1 MKVLNQDIKE
11 KTFKNIYLLMGNE
24 SFLKRS
30 YKQRLRLAIA
40 EDDMNYSYF
49 EGKNIDIS
57 DFINMAD
64 TMPFFAERRCIVIE
78 DSRWFKTANDDIA
91 SYLDHMPS
99 STILIFI
106 EEEADKRNKL
116 YKKVAERGYVAELNT
131 PSYQDLKK
139 WAAGIIIREKKNI
152 RTQDMDLILS
162 YVGEDMEILKNELDK
177 LLSYVG
183 DREVIETEDIEAI
196 VTVNL
201 ENKIFDM
208 IRYLTQRKRKEA
220 MRLYG
225 DLIGLR
231 EAPMRILFLLVRQ
244 FKQLLDI
251 KLLMMEHMD
260 KDEIA
265 KALGLSSYIVGK
277 LLPNVRG
284 FDKSTLIYYVRKG
297 VELEEDIKT
306 GKINDRI
313 ALELLI
319 GL

>member
-116 YKKVAERGYVAELNT
+116 YKKVADRGYVAELNT

-196 VTVNL
+196 VTINL

-251 KLLMMEHMD
+251 KLLTMEHMD

>member
-1 MKVLNQDIKE
+1 MKILNQDIKE
-11 KTFKNIYLLMGNE
+11 KTFKPIYLLMGDE
-24 SFLKRS
+24 TFLKRS
-30 YKQRLRLAIA
+30 YKQRFKSAIA
-40 EDDMNYSYF
+40 DDDMNYSYF
-49 EGKNIDIS
+49 EGKDINVS
-57 DFINMAD
+57 DFLKMAD
-64 TMPFFAERRCIVIE
+64 TMPFFAERRCIIVE
-78 DSRWFKTANDDIA
+78 NSKWFKTANEEVV
-91 SYLDHMPS
+91 SYIDRLPE
-99 STILIFI
+99 TTVLIFI
-106 EEEADKRNKL
+106 EEEVDKRNKL
-116 YKKVAERGYVAELNT
+116 YKKVVEKGYIAELVT

-139 WAAGIIIREKKNI
+139 WAAGLIIREKKNI
-152 RTQDMDLILS
+152 RSQDMDLILS
-162 YVGEDMEILKNELDK
+162 YVGEDMEILKNEIDK

-183 DREVIETEDIEAI
+183 EREVIEKEDIDAVI
-196 VTVNL
+196 TVNL
-201 ENKIFDM
+201 ENKVFDM
-208 IRYLTQRKRKEA
+208 IRYLTQKKRKEA

-231 EAPMRILFLLVRQ
+231 EAPTRILSLLIRQ
-244 FKQLLDI
+244 FKQFLDI
-251 KLLMMEHMD
+251 KLLSMEHSD

-313 ALELLI
+313 ALELFI